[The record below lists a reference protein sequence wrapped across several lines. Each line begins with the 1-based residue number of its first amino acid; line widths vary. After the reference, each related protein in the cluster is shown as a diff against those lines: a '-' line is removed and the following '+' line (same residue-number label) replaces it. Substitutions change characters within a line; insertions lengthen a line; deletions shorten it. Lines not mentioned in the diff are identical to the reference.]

1 MDPRD
6 PIYYTPPAATQATQD
21 EDEELPLQGRGMQRQ
36 QDNLDLTVPRQTKQ
50 PDRYDRGTPMQNP
63 AREPR
68 RRRNE

>member
-6 PIYYTPPAATQATQD
+6 PVYYTPQAATQATQD

-50 PDRYDRGTPMQNP
+50 PARLGRGTPLPNP